1 MVISWSRLPVKV
13 EAETFLPVCMVVWF
27 RLLLTLLKLIFKEL
41 IISRNLHKFK
51 NINKT
56 VRSLRTSFSEEK
68 LMSRTS
74 LIFLLY

>member
-13 EAETFLPVCMVVWF
+13 EVETFLPVCMVVWF

-41 IISRNLHKFK
+41 IISRNFHKFK